1 MRGWRIAIGIRGN
14 ERSGLG
20 SVLGPHTSAS
30 ADSRCAFFFPP
41 DLATVVSIRIASRS
55 DRLVVNGSTR
65 GRAACPFHSGWLVKV
80 EQKATKET
88 KKAFGWQRTAGPSV
102 PSNAESHADAPSA
115 AASVRRLASML
126 RYLRF
131 CSRFVRASDWRQRH
145 FPTRRSPSEAAGRS
159 VRHRE
164 IASAAARHF
173 RRAGLGRYKLPDFDA
188 NASYRGAP
196 SFPCARVG
204 TNFVPLRG
212 VLAFNPRGH
221 SGPLPDDSRGDGD
234 SPGSID

>member
-1 MRGWRIAIGIRGN
+1 MLACMIMPGAGEPG
-14 ERSGLG
+14 G
-20 SVLGPHTSAS
+20 A
-30 ADSRCAFFFPP
+30 
-41 DLATVVSIRIASRS
+41 ATVKRPARPRGVWFGRTDTPQTPKRMP
-55 DRLVVNGSTR
+55 TR
-65 GRAACPFHSGWLVKV
+65 R
-80 EQKATKET
+80 
-88 KKAFGWQRTAGPSV
+88 
-102 PSNAESHADAPSA
+102 APSA
-115 AASVRRLASML
+115 AASVRRLAPML

-131 CSRFVRASDWRQRH
+131 CSQFVRASDWRQRH

-164 IASAAARHF
+164 ITSAAARHF

-188 NASYRGAP
+188 DASCCGAP
-196 SFPCARVG
+196 SFPCSRVG

>member
-1 MRGWRIAIGIRGN
+1 MDMQYA
-14 ERSGLG
+14 LG
-20 SVLGPHTSAS
+20 VNWPPRLQFGRHSSAS
-30 ADSRCAFFFPP
+30 ADLRRASFFPR
-41 DLATVVSIRIASRS
+41 DLATLG
-55 DRLVVNGSTR
+55 LVGQR
-65 GRAACPFHSGWLVKV
+65 F

-88 KKAFGWQRTAGPSV
+88 KKAYGWQRTAGPSV
-102 PSNAESHADAPSA
+102 PSNAGSHTDAPSA
-115 AASVRRLASML
+115 AASVRRLAPML

-131 CSRFVRASDWRQRH
+131 CSRFVRASDWRQLH

-188 NASYRGAP
+188 DASCCGAP
-196 SFPCARVG
+196 SFPCSRVG